1 MVYAYAGNLYYEQA
15 VYNYNQT
22 YQIAEIVQYGPAYCP
37 DDYYITSDGIPDK
50 CTDFETLVEQCRKD
64 LIWDAIWNLMKNTIK
79 FATVFVQPL
88 PPSASEIR
96 KGIFR
101 SLNTIST
108 TIEWGQDLAK
118 TAASSNWDPNT
129 TLPPPPEILD
139 NGDGSVAFEN
149 QEYADA
155 CYQWYLD
162 SQQIL
167 SDSLIVWSPA
177 EWEAIYLDNEKQYG
191 PGELHLVIFVMLM
204 LVFEK
209 VSN

>member
-1 MVYAYAGNLYYEQA
+1 MVYAYAGNLYYQQA

-22 YQIAEIVQYGPAYCP
+22 FQIAQIVQWGPAYCP
-37 DDYYITSDGIPDK
+37 DGYEITSDGIPDE

-64 LIWDAIWNLMKNTIK
+64 LWWDAFWNLLKNTMKLAAGLI
-79 FATVFVQPL
+79 QPL
-88 PPSASEIR
+88 PGTATKAQKAFFKGFNSISNMIDFSAAFI
-96 KGIFR
+96 
-101 SLNTIST
+101 
-108 TIEWGQDLAK
+108 DLA
-118 TAASSNWDPNT
+118 TSWDPNT

-139 NGDGSVAFEN
+139 TSDGSVAFEN

-177 EWEAIYLDNEKQYG
+177 KWEAIYLENEKQYG
-191 PGELHLVIFVMLM
+191 PGELHLVIFVMLV
-204 LVFEK
+204 LEK
-209 VSN
+209 VSG